1 MVYKTFQV
9 NLPFCTYFSKWQ
21 SSATWKHSQ
30 QHELKTWHHGH
41 HAAPCCG
48 LRSNWMLDWAN
59 GADPCCEVHV
69 QPARTKI
76 LIFSSCSS
84 WVSPTSSYEKSAFS
98 LTLGSFLCRSKS
110 WTWLESLVPRFS
122 HHESW
127 LFIHHPSQRGPWP
140 QWTLPNQPTSGPNL
154 RDTTMEWA
162 RNYGNIWMLVVL
174 TCFNHLEWEGLYDYP
189 IYIYEMENNTCS
201 KPPTSN
207 LSLQLL
213 FFHLPLRHGNTT
225 LLLTGIEKS
234 HGRLARASCGG
245 SCSSSP
251 Q

>member
-1 MVYKTFQV
+1 MAPWSPCRTV
-9 NLPFCTYFSKWQ
+9 
-21 SSATWKHSQ
+21 
-30 QHELKTWHHGH
+30 
-41 HAAPCCG
+41 APCCG

-84 WVSPTSSYEKSAFS
+84 WVSPTSSYEKLAFS

-110 WTWLESLVPRFS
+110 WTWLKSRVPRFS
-122 HHESW
+122 HHGSW

-189 IYIYEMENNTCS
+189 IYIYVSIYEMENNTCS
-201 KPPTSN
+201 KPPNRYGCFLKCGYPKTMG
-207 LSLQLL
+207 
-213 FFHLPLRHGNTT
+213 FTT
-225 LLLTGIEKS
+225 
-234 HGRLARASCGG
+234 AG
-245 SCSSSP
+245 SDFGWKLGPNSGFATNVMQP
-251 Q
+251 IV